1 MLKKIQRFLQNLI
14 KPNTL
19 NAENDYQIASNLI
32 EYMTKLISIPMQA
45 KTVLE
50 QADAFLKLPT
60 QVQEKELPKIYLLM
74 EQYIVEVDALKIYSR
89 KSLRSELFS
98 AFPAINEITSIA
110 FIFQENT
117 DLVCYLCRLYLGTV
131 LTKVEAILGKIYG
144 DEIQETKKWIYEF
157 PNHSS
162 EMPLAISFPEKF
174 DKKDFVGILAQI
186 STTLFTKVVN
196 YLGAEMAIRIW
207 ENAYQEINEI
217 YGGLETFPNILQ
229 LLPSQILDD
238 TKLRLLSRVQIEA
251 TLLKQ
256 ANELKAMNDQLIGKN
271 EELHKVQNAL
281 LTAKNLEKETHQ
293 LMSTIIETVGE
304 CIITIDEKSQI
315 VMANRETEETWGYE
329 NGELQGQ
336 KLEILMPP
344 EFRNQ
349 HHQGLSRYLNTKKS
363 HILGKWVI
371 VSACKKDGTIF
382 PIELKIMETRIG
394 EKRLFTAALHDITER
409 IKNENLLKQKNE
421 ELDIIMHK
429 ASHDLRGPI
438 TSILALTQLIESQP
452 ENHVQFTKMIE
463 KSIYKLDE
471 TIRDLMS
478 FGQLSNPNVVASKVN
493 LYALCKEVIESI
505 CRIDGFDEVRIDLA
519 FEDSFSFIA
528 KPNLLKSI
536 FQNLISN
543 SVNYRRKEIASFI
556 HISLLVEKNI
566 VITIRDNGQG
576 IAPQYHAKIFD
587 RFYRANT
594 KVAGTGLGLYIVRK
608 SAESLG
614 GTIEM
619 ESVENEGT
627 TFYLTLPLEQK

>member
-1 MLKKIQRFLQNLI
+1 MIKKIHRFLQNLI

-19 NAENDYQIASNLI
+19 YAETDHQIASNLI
-32 EYMTKLISIPMQA
+32 GYMTKLISIPMQA

-50 QADAFLKLPT
+50 QADAFLKLPV
-60 QVQEKELPKIYLLM
+60 QVQEKELPKTYLLM
-74 EQYIVEVDALKIYSR
+74 EQYIVEVDALKKYSR
-89 KSLRSELFS
+89 KSLRSEVFS
-98 AFPAINEITSIA
+98 KFPMINEITTIA

-117 DLVCYLCRLYLGTV
+117 DLSCYLCRLYLGTV
-131 LTKVEAILGKIYG
+131 LTKLETILGEIYSN
-144 DEIQETKKWIYEF
+144 EIRETKKWLYQY
-157 PNHSS
+157 PNSS
-162 EMPLAISFPEKF
+162 SKLPVNLTILIG
-174 DKKDFVGILAQI
+174 DDKDFVGILRQI
-186 STTLFTKVVN
+186 SNSLFIKVGD
-196 YLGAEMAIRIW
+196 YLGTETAIRIW
-207 ENAYQEINEI
+207 ENTYQEINEV

-238 TKLRLLSRVQIEA
+238 TKLRLLSRVQIET

-256 ANELKAMNDQLIGKN
+256 ASELKAMNDQLVSKN
-271 EELHKVQNAL
+271 EELYKVQNAL
-281 LTAKNLEKETHQ
+281 LIAKNLEKETHQ
-293 LMSTIIETVGE
+293 LMSTVMETVGE
-304 CIITIDEKSQI
+304 CIITIDENSII

-349 HHQGLSRYLNTKKS
+349 HHQGLSCYLNMEKS
-363 HILGKWVI
+363 QILGKWVI
-371 VSACKKDGTIF
+371 VSACKKDGTVF
-382 PIELKIMETRIG
+382 PIELKIMETKIG

-452 ENHVQFTKMIE
+452 ENYVQYTKMIE
-463 KSIYKLDE
+463 KSIYRLDE

-478 FGQLSNPNVVASKVN
+478 FGQLSNPNIVASKVN
-493 LYALCKEVIESI
+493 LYALFKEVIEAI
-505 CRIDGFDEVRIDLA
+505 CRIDGFDEVRIDLD
-519 FEDSFSFIA
+519 FEASFSFMA
-528 KPNLLKSI
+528 KSNLLKSI
-536 FQNLISN
+536 FQNLIAN

-556 HISLLVEKNI
+556 HISVLVGKNI

-594 KVAGTGLGLYIVRK
+594 KIAGTGLGLYIVRK

-627 TFYLTLPLEQK
+627 TFYLTLPLQKE